1 MVLIYT
7 KLKNLF
13 EKLHIPHAYKV
24 ATEMSTGCQMIDIEK
39 KTYFHTNDYLVGGS
53 EPDGIDGIIFKYKN
67 VNFTFYKTSDKYSV
81 NFSIFQE
88 NDDEKAF
95 NCSVIMIDKND
106 GSVDISGISYDPKC
120 FTIVQVH
127 TFGPN
132 PSGKLLLKATLAFI
146 GKIKNHYDIKY
157 IKLRDNS
164 MKACKSINNNIP
176 FDTYLMFVSG
186 NTWYGKYGFI
196 PFNQEQ
202 KKTDR
207 EKLKLYLKNQK
218 IIKNT
223 KIKNTNI
230 AKYIKKAFIKL
241 KRKVSNNDVDDL
253 IDKNKDES
261 IMKFMQM
268 LSKNY
273 DEFCG
278 IFYYIYDDLMKEL
291 KMSNLHGNV
300 YWKEI

>member
-24 ATEMSTGCQMIDIEK
+24 ASEMSTGCQMYHIEK
-39 KTYFHTNDYLVGGS
+39 KPYFHTNDYLVGGS
-53 EPDGIDGIIFKYKN
+53 EPDGIDGVIFKYKN
-67 VNFTFYKTSDKYSV
+67 VNFTFYKTSDKYSI

-95 NCSVIMIDKND
+95 NCSVIMIDRIEK
-106 GSVDISGISYDPKC
+106 SADISGISYDPKC
-120 FTIVQVH
+120 FTHPQVN
-127 TFGPN
+127 TFGHN
-132 PSGKLLLKATLAFI
+132 ASGKLLLKVTLAFI
-146 GKIKNHYDIKY
+146 SKIKNHYEIKY

-164 MKACKSINNNIP
+164 NKPCKIVGQSIP
-176 FDTYLMFVSG
+176 FDIYLMFVSG
-186 NTWYGKYGFI
+186 DTWYGKYGFV
-196 PFNQEQ
+196 PFSQEQ
-202 KKTDR
+202 RKTNR
-207 EKLKLYLKNQK
+207 EKLKTYIKNQK
-218 IIKNT
+218 IVKNT
-223 KIKNTNI
+223 KVKDVNI
-230 AKYIKKAFIKL
+230 LKYVKRAFKKL
-241 KRKVSNNDVDDL
+241 KKVFDDD
-253 IDKNKDES
+253 IDKLVNNNKDIS

-278 IFYYIYDDLMKEL
+278 LFYYMYEDLMNDL
-291 KMSNLHGNV
+291 KMFNMHGEV